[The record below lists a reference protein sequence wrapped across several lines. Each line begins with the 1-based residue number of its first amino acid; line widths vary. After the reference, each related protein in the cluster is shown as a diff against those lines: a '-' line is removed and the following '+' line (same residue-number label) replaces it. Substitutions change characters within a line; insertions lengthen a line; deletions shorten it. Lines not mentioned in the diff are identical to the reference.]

1 MISNVFLIISWIFI
15 LFGLIGLFRFQ
26 SIYLKI
32 LVASK
37 IDTVAFFSIILALV
51 FRMGI
56 QWETLKLLGILL
68 FFLITNPLNNQF
80 IGRSALINGIP
91 LKDPKDSS
99 KEGVS
104 RVSLMNKSEE

>member
-1 MISNVFLIISWIFI
+1 MISNFFLMISWIFL
-15 LFGLIGLFRFQ
+15 LFGVIGLFRFK

-51 FRMGI
+51 FRIGL
-56 QWETLKLLGILL
+56 QWESLKLLAILL
-68 FFLITNPLNNQF
+68 FFLITSPLNSQF

-91 LKDPKDSS
+91 LKDPETVSKDDQEL
-99 KEGVS
+99 KES
-104 RVSLMNKSEE
+104 

>member
-1 MISNVFLIISWIFI
+1 MISNFFLIISWVFLIF
-15 LFGLIGLFRFQ
+15 GVIGLFRFQ

-51 FRMGI
+51 FRIGL
-56 QWETLKLLGILL
+56 QWETLKLLVILL
-68 FFLITNPLNNQF
+68 FFLITNPLNSQF

-91 LKDPKDSS
+91 LKA
-99 KEGVS
+99 KENPS
-104 RVSLMNKSEE
+104 TDYRAEKES

>member
-15 LFGLIGLFRFQ
+15 IFGLVGLFRFQ
-26 SIYLKI
+26 NIYLKI

-51 FRMGI
+51 FRIGL

-68 FFLITNPLNNQF
+68 FFLVTNPLNSQF

-91 LKDPKDSS
+91 LNDS
-99 KEGVS
+99 KENS
-104 RVSLMNKSEE
+104 RLSDPQVSLQSRN